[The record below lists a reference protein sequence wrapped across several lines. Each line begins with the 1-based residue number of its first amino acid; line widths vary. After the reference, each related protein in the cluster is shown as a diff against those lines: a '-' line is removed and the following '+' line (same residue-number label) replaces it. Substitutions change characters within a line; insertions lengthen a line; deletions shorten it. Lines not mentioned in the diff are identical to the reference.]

1 MSGSRWLREKFKG
14 KLFVCFTPCL
24 HVSELGNQSSQPKLT
39 QRGVRV
45 YVARRVWRRSDNVRI
60 MKKTF
65 KLNVEGKH
73 PDRVLE
79 AVKHEIRKYVK
90 RQRRV
95 PLPEGV
101 DFWDFDCRFGAS
113 ETSATVVHFA
123 TITALIDAV
132 ARGGA
137 EGEGVVRGDSF
148 YLELLAKNG
157 VRKVKDKSVEIG
169 DQGLT
174 PGASSSM
181 PLAREA
187 K

>member
-1 MSGSRWLREKFKG
+1 MTAPNPGQRDSAA
-14 KLFVCFTPCL
+14 FV
-24 HVSELGNQSSQPKLT
+24 GW
-39 QRGVRV
+39 G
-45 YVARRVWRRSDNVRI
+45 DNGPI

-101 DFWDFDCRFGAS
+101 DFWDFDCRFGAA
-113 ETSATVVHFA
+113 EDNAEAAHFA
-123 TITALIDAV
+123 TITALIDGV
-132 ARGGA
+132 AKDK
-137 EGEGVVRGDSF
+137 GDSF

-157 VRKVKDKSVEIG
+157 VRKVKDSKVSDAV
-169 DQGLT
+169 DAT
-174 PGASSSM
+174 K
-181 PLAREA
+181 LADPVDPADAAVKA
-187 K
+187 KQV

>member
-1 MSGSRWLREKFKG
+1 
-14 KLFVCFTPCL
+14 
-24 HVSELGNQSSQPKLT
+24 
-39 QRGVRV
+39 
-45 YVARRVWRRSDNVRI
+45 

-101 DFWDFDCRFGAS
+101 DFWDFDCRFG
-113 ETSATVVHFA
+113 TSQENAAVVHFA

-132 ARGGA
+132 AKGDGAGGS
-137 EGEGVVRGDSF
+137 GGGSGVKGDSF
-148 YLELLAKNG
+148 YLELLAKSG
-157 VRKVKDKSVEIG
+157 VRK
-169 DQGLT
+169 
-174 PGASSSM
+174 
-181 PLAREA
+181 ARAPKEA
-187 K
+187 EVADEAEVAKEAAQATDANGV